1 MNRLAPA
8 IFLLAAV
15 HILCAVPARAE
26 TILNRGN
33 GAEPDS
39 LDPAFAGTSM
49 EINILGD
56 MMVGLTTLDAA
67 AHPIPGIAERWE
79 TSADGLTWT
88 FHLRKARWSDGSPVT
103 AENFVFAW
111 RRLLMPATAA
121 RNAELLWIIQNA
133 RAVTAGQK
141 PATSLGI
148 AAANPSLLTIRLE
161 HPAPYLPELLSL
173 PAALP
178 LPPNPSFK
186 PGAYVSDGPYRL
198 KAWQPNDHITLAKN
212 PAFYDA
218 PAVKID
224 TVNYLPTIDSQAAL
238 KRLRA
243 GELDMQTPL
252 PGTEISWLKANMP
265 KSLHIM
271 PSLALA
277 YVAINLRDPALAD
290 IRVRRALSL
299 VYDREAVVDKVMKRG
314 ELPAYAYV
322 PPGIGGYGSVG
333 EGRSDSVRAIDKKY
347 AGPQLDFKAM
357 PYPARL
363 ALAKR
368 LMQDA
373 GYGPFNRL
381 TLTYLTP
388 GNPDG
393 KRLAAVF
400 QAMARQ
406 TYINIRIT
414 VLDYALELRAMRQGQ
429 YQLGYTSWL
438 ADFSDAS
445 NFLDLLRSGSPG
457 NYAGY
462 RSAKFD
468 AAIDMAEREPDAARR
483 NQLFQSAERIAL
495 ADMPWLPIR
504 FLSQTEAVGPMVGG
518 YVPNAWDFNRSRWL
532 WVKELAKP

>member
-1 MNRLAPA
+1 MKKL
-8 IFLLAAV
+8 LLALLVLAG
-15 HILCAVPARAE
+15 VPARAE
-26 TILNRGN
+26 TVLNRGN

-49 EINILGD
+49 ETNILGD

-67 AHPIPGIAERWE
+67 ARPIPGIAEHWE

-88 FHLRKARWSDGSPVT
+88 FHLRKARWSDGKPVT

-111 RRLLMPATAA
+111 RRLLDPKTAA
-121 RNAELLWIIQNA
+121 RNADFLWVVQNA
-133 RAVTAGQK
+133 RAITAGSKPVTA
-141 PATSLGI
+141 LGVT
-148 AAANPSLLTIRLE
+148 APNPSLLKVQLQVT
-161 HPAPYLPELLSL
+161 APYLPELLTL

-186 PGAYVSDGPYRL
+186 PGAAVSDGPYLL
-198 KAWQPNDHITLAKN
+198 KAWQPNDHVTLAKN

-218 PAVKID
+218 STIKID
-224 TVNYLPTIDSQAAL
+224 TVNYFPTVDSQAAL

-252 PGTEISWLKANMP
+252 PATEISWLKANMP
-265 KSLHIM
+265 ASLHIM

-277 YVAINLRDPALAD
+277 YVAMNMRNPALAD
-290 IRVRRALSL
+290 IRVRRALNL
-299 VYDREAVVDKVMKRG
+299 VYDREAVTDKVLKRG
-314 ELPAYAYV
+314 EVPAYSYV
-322 PPGIGGYGSVG
+322 PPGVG
-333 EGRSDSVRAIDKKY
+333 DYRN
-347 AGPQLDFKAM
+347 GPQLDFKPM

-363 ALAKR
+363 ALARR

-373 GYGPFNRL
+373 GFGPFNKL

-406 TYINIRIT
+406 AFINVQI
-414 VLDYALELRAMRQGQ
+414 VAMDYALVLRAMRQGQ

-445 NFLDLLRSGSPG
+445 NFLDLLRSASPR

-462 RSAKFD
+462 RNAKFD
-468 AAIDMAEREPDAARR
+468 AAMEVAETEPDAARR
-483 NQLFQSAERIAL
+483 SQRLQAAERMAL
-495 ADMPWLPIR
+495 ADLPWLPIR
-504 FLSQTEAVGPMVGG
+504 FLSQTEAVNARVGG
-518 YVPNAWDFNRSRWL
+518 YVPNARDYNRSRWL
-532 WVKELAKP
+532 WVR

>member
-1 MNRLAPA
+1 VAAIPA
-8 IFLLAAV
+8 HAQSV
-15 HILCAVPARAE
+15 
-26 TILNRGN
+26 LNRGN

-67 AHPIPGIAERWE
+67 ARPIPGIAERWE
-79 TSADGLTWT
+79 ISPDGLTWT
-88 FHLRKARWSDGSPVT
+88 FHLRKARWSDGKPVT

-111 RRLLMPATAA
+111 RRLLNPKTAA
-121 RNAELLWIIQNA
+121 RGAELLWVIKNG

-141 PATSLGI
+141 PVTDLGVS
-148 AAANPSLLTIRLE
+148 AANPALLTVRLE

-186 PGAYVSDGPYRL
+186 PGATVSDGPYLL
-198 KAWQPNDHITLAKN
+198 KAWQPNDRITLTRN

-218 PAVKID
+218 AAVKID
-224 TVNYLPTIDSQAAL
+224 TVNYYPTADSQAAL

-252 PGTEISWLKANMP
+252 PVTEISWLKENMP
-265 KSLHIM
+265 ASLHIM

-277 YVAINLRDPALAD
+277 YIAMNLRDPALAD
-290 IRVRRALSL
+290 IRVRRALVL
-299 VYDREAVVDKVMKRG
+299 VYDREAVADKVMKRG
-314 ELPAYAYV
+314 ETPAYGYV
-322 PPGIGGYGSVG
+322 PRRIGGYGS
-333 EGRSDSVRAIDKKY
+333 
-347 AGPQLDFKAM
+347 GPQLDFKPM

-363 ALAKR
+363 AQAKR

-373 GYGPFNRL
+373 GYGPFNKL

-406 TYINIRIT
+406 IHINVRIT
-414 VLDYALELRAMRQGQ
+414 AMDYSLVLRAMRQGQ

-438 ADFSDAS
+438 ADFSDAG
-445 NFLDLLRSGSPG
+445 NFLDLLRSASPR

-468 AAIDMAEREPDAARR
+468 AAMAAAEGEPDTARR
-483 NQLFQSAERIAL
+483 NRALQAAERIAL
-495 ADMPWLPIR
+495 ADLPWLPIR
-504 FLSQTEAVGPMVGG
+504 FLSQTEAVGPKVGG
-518 YVPNAWDFNRSRWL
+518 YVPNPWDFNRSRWL
-532 WVKELAKP
+532 WKK